1 MLLEIA
7 SSDSLTGRYFVAFR
21 LQSRI
26 YFGLIINSFERHVA
40 FREGPL
46 QYRDVGVGS
55 DWNDA

>member
-55 DWNDA
+55 D